1 MILVMMGLLW
11 PTAGWPGSI
20 FSLSQDPPK
29 TYAWSKGDYVTALIV
44 CRDEESILE
53 IVQADVT
60 SEELVLMTMSQ
71 SIMMGVCISFEG
83 SMRFLVQRAL
93 VHYKDHAGRASV
105 VLGVGNADQDSLGW
119 VLATGKFVS
128 EKKSEETS
136 I

>member
-1 MILVMMGLLW
+1 MKYLM
-11 PTAGWPGSI
+11 
-20 FSLSQDPPK
+20 
-29 TYAWSKGDYVTALIV
+29 TALMSAFLLV
-44 CRDEESILE
+44 CAPSVAADNSREWTSGDLISVGLVCKDEKSILE
-53 IVQADVT
+53 IVHADVK

-93 VHYKDHAGRASV
+93 VHYKDHAGRASI
-105 VLGVGNADQDSLGW
+105 VLGVGNSNQDFLGW

>member
-1 MILVMMGLLW
+1 MKYLLATLMSVFLLVCAPSAVAYNDREW
-11 PTAGWPGSI
+11 TAG
-20 FSLSQDPPK
+20 D
-29 TYAWSKGDYVTALIV
+29 LISVGLV
-44 CRDEESILE
+44 CKDEKSILE
-53 IVQADVT
+53 IVHADVK

-71 SIMMGVCISFEG
+71 SIMMGVCVTFEG
-83 SMRFLVQRAL
+83 AMRFLVQKAL

>member
-1 MILVMMGLLW
+1 MKYLM
-11 PTAGWPGSI
+11 
-20 FSLSQDPPK
+20 
-29 TYAWSKGDYVTALIV
+29 TALMSAFLLV
-44 CRDEESILE
+44 CAPSVAADNSREWTVGDLISVGLVCKDEKSILE
-53 IVQADVT
+53 IVHADVK

>member
-1 MILVMMGLLW
+1 MKYLLATLMSVFLLVCAPSAVAYNDREW
-11 PTAGWPGSI
+11 TAG
-20 FSLSQDPPK
+20 D
-29 TYAWSKGDYVTALIV
+29 LISVGLV
-44 CRDEESILE
+44 CKDEKSILE
-53 IVQADVT
+53 IVHADVK

-71 SIMMGVCISFEG
+71 SIMMGVCITFEG
-83 SMRFLVQRAL
+83 AMRFLVQKAL

>member
-1 MILVMMGLLW
+1 MKYLLATLMSVFLLVCAPSVAADNSREW
-11 PTAGWPGSI
+11 TAG
-20 FSLSQDPPK
+20 D
-29 TYAWSKGDYVTALIV
+29 LISVGLV
-44 CRDEESILE
+44 CKDEKSILE
-53 IVQADVT
+53 IVHADVK

>member
-1 MILVMMGLLW
+1 MKYLMIALISVFISLVCVNSVAADNSREW
-11 PTAGWPGSI
+11 TAG
-20 FSLSQDPPK
+20 D
-29 TYAWSKGDYVTALIV
+29 LISVGLV

-71 SIMMGVCISFEG
+71 SIMMGVCVTFEG
-83 SMRFLVQRAL
+83 AMRFLVQKAL

>member
-1 MILVMMGLLW
+1 MKYLMTALMSAFLLVCAPSVAADNSREW
-11 PTAGWPGSI
+11 TAG
-20 FSLSQDPPK
+20 D
-29 TYAWSKGDYVTALIV
+29 LISVGLV
-44 CRDEESILE
+44 CKDEKSILE
-53 IVQADVT
+53 IVHADVK

>member
-1 MILVMMGLLW
+1 MKYLLATLMSVFLLVCAPSAVAYNDREW
-11 PTAGWPGSI
+11 TAG
-20 FSLSQDPPK
+20 D
-29 TYAWSKGDYVTALIV
+29 LISVGLV
-44 CRDEESILE
+44 CKDEKSILE
-53 IVQADVT
+53 IVRADVT

-71 SIMMGVCISFEG
+71 SIMMGVCVTFEG
-83 SMRFLVQRAL
+83 AMRFLVQKAL

>member
-1 MILVMMGLLW
+1 MKYLMI
-11 PTAGWPGSI
+11 
-20 FSLSQDPPK
+20 
-29 TYAWSKGDYVTALIV
+29 ALISVFISLV
-44 CRDEESILE
+44 CVPSAT
-53 IVQADVT
+53 ADNSREWTVGDLI
-60 SEELVLMTMSQ
+60 SVGLVC
-71 SIMMGVCISFEG
+71 MMGVCISFEG

>member
-1 MILVMMGLLW
+1 MKYLM
-11 PTAGWPGSI
+11 
-20 FSLSQDPPK
+20 
-29 TYAWSKGDYVTALIV
+29 TALMSAFLLV
-44 CRDEESILE
+44 CAPSVAADNSREWMAGDLISVGLVCKDEKSILE
-53 IVQADVT
+53 IVHADVT

>member
-1 MILVMMGLLW
+1 MKYLLATLMSVFLLVCAPSAVAYNDREW
-11 PTAGWPGSI
+11 TAG
-20 FSLSQDPPK
+20 D
-29 TYAWSKGDYVTALIV
+29 LISVGLV
-44 CRDEESILE
+44 CKDEKSILE
-53 IVQADVT
+53 IVRADVT

-71 SIMMGVCISFEG
+71 SIMMGVCITFEG
-83 SMRFLVQRAL
+83 AMRFLVQKAL

>member
-1 MILVMMGLLW
+1 LVCVPSATADNSREWTVGDLISVGL
-11 PTAGWPGSI
+11 
-20 FSLSQDPPK
+20 
-29 TYAWSKGDYVTALIV
+29 V
-44 CRDEESILE
+44 CKDEKSILE
-53 IVQADVT
+53 IVHADVK